1 MDLEI
6 ISTVLA
12 VARARSFSAAAY
24 IIPCAQSSVSRRV
37 SAAESELGIQLFER
51 PMDSS
56 DNLLHLTPAGERAIP
71 IMEKILDDYR
81 ELFSVA
87 SDQNAS
93 QRTIHIGFCSK
104 LMFPPMA
111 YSMMKTDL
119 FEYHPNLVLDM
130 IIDTTENLLVHLKS
144 RRLDAV
150 IFACLSIPPDA
161 VPLSDQFDFT
171 LLGEG
176 QQYVVVSDQ
185 HPLAEK
191 GMVRLES
198 LKDETFYICSD
209 PRENTSGIEFVDDA
223 RFMKLAKD
231 EFGIS
236 LTQQAL
242 STKMLDVRYNLA
254 RCNKGVFLSF
264 TPPAWRRN
272 PGIAY
277 LEIEELK
284 DWPLKFYMISA
295 KAKKNAELGVFSRFM
310 TNSLQSKPSKAVP
323 IS

>member
-1 MDLEI
+1 
-6 ISTVLA
+6 
-12 VARARSFSAAAY
+12 
-24 IIPCAQSSVSRRV
+24 
-37 SAAESELGIQLFER
+37 
-51 PMDSS
+51 MDST

-71 IMEKILDDYR
+71 IMEKIMDDYR

-87 SDQNAS
+87 SDKNAS
-93 QRTIHIGFCSK
+93 QRTIHIGFCSR
-104 LMFPPMA
+104 LMLPPMA

-144 RRLDAV
+144 KRLDAV
-150 IFACLSIPPDA
+150 IFACLSINPDA
-161 VPLSDQFDFT
+161 IPLSDQFDFS

-176 QQYVVVSDQ
+176 QQYVVVSEQ
-185 HPLAEK
+185 HPLAGK
-191 GMVRLES
+191 GAVRLES

-209 PRENTSGIEFVDDA
+209 PPENTSGIDFVDDD
-223 RFMKLAKD
+223 RFMKLAK
-231 EFGIS
+231 EVFGIS
-236 LTQQAL
+236 LTRQAL

-254 RCNKGVFLSF
+254 RCSKGVFLSF
-264 TPPAWRRN
+264 TPPVWRRN

-284 DWPLKFYMISA
+284 DWPLKFYMISP
-295 KAKKNAELGVFSRFM
+295 KAKKNAELDVFSRFM
-310 TNSLQSKPSKAVP
+310 TNSLQNKSTISTP